1 MVFNAASACGILRC
15 KQKVRELTRRTR
27 GISLEQML
35 KELAAYL
42 RGWKSYF
49 SYCQTPWILRNLD
62 YWIRRRLRSMIW
74 KQWKS
79 GAVRFR
85 ELRRR
90 EVSVGLA
97 ARQQAVHTVLG
108 VSLTVSRW
116 PS

>member
-62 YWIRRRLRSMIW
+62 YWIRRIQGVRSEEHTSELQSPDHLVCRLLLE
-74 KQWKS
+74 KKKKK
-79 GAVRFR
+79 
-85 ELRRR
+85 L
-90 EVSVGLA
+90 
-97 ARQQAVHTVLG
+97 
-108 VSLTVSRW
+108 
-116 PS
+116 